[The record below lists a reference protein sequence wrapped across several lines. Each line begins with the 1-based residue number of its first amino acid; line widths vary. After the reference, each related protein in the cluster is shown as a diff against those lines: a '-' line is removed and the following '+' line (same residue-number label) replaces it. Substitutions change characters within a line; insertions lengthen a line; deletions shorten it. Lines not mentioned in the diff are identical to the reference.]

1 MSSIKIPVVAALV
14 LAVAAVLSP
23 PVRAWEQVTVVV
35 QEASGETR
43 SIQGTRLQYGYYRRE
58 FTPKGVKDRLRVE
71 KELPFADRDIKLAE
85 IERIEFTL
93 EDDSRTG
100 RPVPTMMQIAHRPGG
115 GESRTVERAVADL
128 RGFGNPKPVLLILH
142 TDEGKVELDIT
153 PPYDDA
159 ALEGYRPILR
169 VLFE

>member
-1 MSSIKIPVVAALV
+1 MKNPLVTVLV

-23 PVRAWEQVTVVV
+23 PARAWERVTVVV
-35 QEASGETR
+35 QEASGETV

-71 KELPFADRDIKLAE
+71 KELPFADRDIKLAD
-85 IERIEFTL
+85 IESIEFTL
-93 EDDSRTG
+93 EDDARTG
-100 RPVPTMMQIAHRPGG
+100 KQVPTMMRIAHRPGG
-115 GESRTVERAVADL
+115 GESKTVERAVADL

-142 TDEGKVELDIT
+142 TDEGKQELDIT

-159 ALEGYRPILR
+159 ALEGYRPILK